1 MTAFSLTARD
11 MANALLAK
19 PRAKQT
25 VHVSTRVFNGSGIS
39 RALVLVV
46 PEGAETGTYYE
57 VYSQRVLDEL
67 KAGASPEWLE
77 LEPYEGEEG

>member
-1 MTAFSLTARD
+1 MNALSLTARD

-19 PRAKQT
+19 PRVNQT
-25 VHVSTRVFNGSGIS
+25 VHVSTAVYGGGGLI

-57 VYSQRVLDEL
+57 VYRQRTIDEL
-67 KAGASPEWLE
+67 KAGSSPECLE
-77 LEPYEGEEG
+77 LEPYEDEAA